1 MRRYLTLL
9 LSLFAF
15 ITLHGQQTGSFQET
29 ITFNESD
36 YNATRTLYYFVP
48 EDYDA
53 NQAYKLV
60 VGWRGGPHSNAGE
73 FRDQL
78 SFLADSIGAII
89 LCPENIDHFWNEEG
103 KTKQLFQYSV
113 EETMSNYNIDE
124 DFIYLTGLSFG
135 GRHAVIV
142 SMDTDDGP
150 IPNLRGVIPF
160 AAGLESELAPDYE
173 NIDQFPPACICI
185 GTSDSQNFISV
196 SNTLH
201 NDISSNGGVSFLNQ
215 ITGVGHTVDF
225 STYPEEMMECI
236 QFIEAQYDPISS
248 TLANNLLQLEVTA
261 SPNPN
266 KGSFNISISNP
277 LNYKLELLLVNKAGI
292 VMKKEFV
299 DTAISTEL
307 SWSIENPATGIY
319 FLNARVYKKGGAE
332 SIRSTPIYIN
342 D

>member
-1 MRRYLTLL
+1 MKQYLLLL
-9 LSLFAF
+9 LSFFTFTA
-15 ITLHGQQTGSFQET
+15 LHSQQTGSFQET

-53 NQAYKLV
+53 SQAYKLV

-113 EETMSNYNIDE
+113 QETMSNYNINE

-142 SMDTDDGP
+142 SMDTDDGA

-173 NIDQFPPACICI
+173 NVDQFPPACICI

-201 NDISSNGGVSFLNQ
+201 NDISSNDGASFLNE
-215 ITGVGHTVDF
+215 ISGVGHTVNF
-225 STYPEEMMECI
+225 PTYPEEMMECI
-236 QFIEAQYDPISS
+236 QFIEAQYEPVSS
-248 TLANNLLQLEVTA
+248 TLTNDLLQLEITT

-266 KGSFNISISNP
+266 KGFFNISISNP
-277 LNYKLELLLVNKAGI
+277 LNHRLELSLINQAGI
-292 VMKKEFV
+292 VMKKELI
-299 DTAISTEL
+299 DTQISSEL
-307 SWSIENPATGIY
+307 SWSIKNPVTGIY
-319 FLNARVYKKGGAE
+319 FLNARVYKEGGVE
-332 SIRSTPIYIN
+332 NIRSTPIYIN
-342 D
+342 N